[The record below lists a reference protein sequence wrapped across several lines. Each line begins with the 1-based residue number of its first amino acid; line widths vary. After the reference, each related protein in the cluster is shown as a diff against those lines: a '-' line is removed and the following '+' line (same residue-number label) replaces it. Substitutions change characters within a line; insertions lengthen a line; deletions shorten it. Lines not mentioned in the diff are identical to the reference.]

1 MKLLPVNIMITLV
14 LHFCLNVN
22 VYIHFVERHFSN
34 YQESNRT
41 KKKKNLT
48 VYKCSMDGKGIVY
61 AKAYFIFC
69 GIHGN
74 NFVILRIS
82 ETKISH
88 CLMLII
94 SLTCNNSVYL

>member
-1 MKLLPVNIMITLV
+1 MFIYILLKGTLV
-14 LHFCLNVN
+14 
-22 VYIHFVERHFSN
+22 IIRKATG
-34 YQESNRT
+34 Q
-41 KKKKNLT
+41 KKKKTKNLT

-94 SLTCNNSVYL
+94 SLTCNNSLFIYEKNLRLELSLRQITY

>member
-1 MKLLPVNIMITLV
+1 
-14 LHFCLNVN
+14 
-22 VYIHFVERHFSN
+22 
-34 YQESNRT
+34 
-41 KKKKNLT
+41 
-48 VYKCSMDGKGIVY
+48 MDGKGIVY

-94 SLTCNNSVYL
+94 SLTCNNSVYLWEKFKIRIVPETDNILT